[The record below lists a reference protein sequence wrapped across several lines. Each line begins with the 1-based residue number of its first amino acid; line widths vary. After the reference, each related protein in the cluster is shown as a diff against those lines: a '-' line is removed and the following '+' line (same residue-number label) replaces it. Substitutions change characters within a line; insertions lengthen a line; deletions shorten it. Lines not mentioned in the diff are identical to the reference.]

1 MEEVNGKT
9 FFQFFRI
16 SGPAVSRKSDAS
28 SLGESLDQ
36 EEANDTSSLRIGAAN
51 LSIHTWYV
59 TLLLFIKDNVARH
72 SYSIT

>member
-1 MEEVNGKT
+1 MFNWTTFLRDFLFWMEEVNGKT

-16 SGPAVSRKSDAS
+16 SGPAVSGKSDAS

-51 LSIHTWYV
+51 LSIHT
-59 TLLLFIKDNVARH
+59 
-72 SYSIT
+72 